1 MRSLTRLAR
10 LATLLTTPLLL
21 TGCASVFAAI
31 AEDPKPLVTADP
43 ICKAAVKPIC
53 VSGADVL
60 TRKSAAD
67 LVRNNEGILAACPKM
82 RAEFEKLKCAG
93 GKRPALEADPAR
105 PVKPPAQID
114 ANADPKTS

>member
-43 ICKAAVKPIC
+43 ICKAAVRPVC
-53 VSGADVL
+53 VSASDML
-60 TRKSAAD
+60 TRKTAVGV
-67 LVRNNEGILAACPKM
+67 LQNNEGMMAACPALRKY
-82 RAEFEKLKCAG
+82 KCPAG
-93 GKRPALEADPAR
+93 QVPAVAPDPAR